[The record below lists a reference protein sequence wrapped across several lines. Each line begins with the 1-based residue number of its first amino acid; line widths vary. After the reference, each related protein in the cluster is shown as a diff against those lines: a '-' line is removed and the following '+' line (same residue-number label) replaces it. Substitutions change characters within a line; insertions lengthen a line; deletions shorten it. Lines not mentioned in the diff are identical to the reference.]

1 MKNLFTLF
9 LLTILSSYALLAQ
22 QFLDETIVYDGETRE
37 YTIYLPNNQQS
48 TTPLPL
54 MFNFHGGGGDIAS
67 QIAIADMSAIA
78 DTAGFIVIYPQALPD
93 PNDDGSTNWLH
104 KAPTSVDDVFF
115 IDALIAEISTE
126 YVIDAD
132 RIYACGYSL
141 GGEFTY
147 ELACRLNE
155 QIAAVGVVARTMG
168 TAAHDNCM
176 PSHPTGILTILGTD
190 DFISP
195 YEGLTWNGVQYYLSA
210 DEMHEYWS
218 GYNNTSSTPTIT
230 PLPNSSSSDGST
242 VERHSWTDGDG
253 CVTVEHLKVIGGG
266 HDWPGSF
273 GNMDMDAS
281 LEIWDY
287 VSQYSLEGLIGCGTT
302 SVLEDSDK
310 GTEIRVSPNPVDDF
324 VYVDLDGADYQVY
337 QVYTALGQLVL
348 WGRFDGDNAGIDVS
362 ALASNVYFLRV
373 GDSVVKIIKK

>member
-9 LLTILSSYALLAQ
+9 LFTILSNYALVAQ
-22 QFLDETIVYDGETRE
+22 QFLDKTLVYDGNTRE
-37 YTIYLPNNQQS
+37 YTIYLPDNHQS
-48 TTPLPL
+48 TTALPL

-78 DTAGFIVIYPQALPD
+78 DTAGFIVVYPQALPD
-93 PNDDGSTNWLH
+93 PNDGGSTNWIH
-104 KAPTSVDDVFF
+104 KDPTMVDDVFF
-115 IDALIAEISTE
+115 IDALIAEINTE
-126 YVIDAD
+126 YAIDAN

-155 QIAAVGVVARTMG
+155 QIAAIGVVARTMG

-195 YEGLTWNGVQYYLSA
+195 YGGLTFNGIQYYLSA
-210 DEMHEYWS
+210 DDMHEYWS
-218 GYNNTSSTPTIT
+218 TYNNASSTPTIT
-230 PLPNSSSSDGST
+230 PLPNSNSSDGST

-273 GNMDMDAS
+273 GNMDIDAS
-281 LEIWDY
+281 LEIWNY

-302 SVLEDSDK
+302 SVFGESDK
-310 GTEIRVSPNPVDDF
+310 GTEISISPNPVGDF
-324 VYVDLDGADYQVY
+324 VYVDLGGADYRFY
-337 QVYTALGQLVL
+337 QVYTVMGQLIL
-348 WGRFDGDNAGIDVS
+348 SGRFGGDGTRIDVS
-362 ALASNVYFLRV
+362 ALDANVYFLRV
-373 GDSVVKIIKK
+373 GNSVVKIIKK